1 MREYTDRFQGFQIR
15 DCSYI
20 GEPPTDIPP
29 TFDIVKWEQYDEP
42 TEVTNLR
49 TGKKEIRTEYCYSVG
64 RLVYDMKESCFDFE
78 SIGLRWLE
86 EHPSEKVERWIMKWA
101 EYKLEEL
108 NNEYDC

>member
-15 DCSYI
+15 DCNYF

-29 TFDIVKWEQYDEP
+29 TFDIVKWNQHKPIE
-42 TEVTNLR
+42 TINLE
-49 TGKKEIRTEYCYSVG
+49 TGEKEMRAEHCYSVG
-64 RLVYDMKESCFDFE
+64 LLVYDKKEPCFNFE

-86 EHPSEKVERWIMKWA
+86 AHPSEEVERWIIKWA

-108 NNEYDC
+108 NNEHDC